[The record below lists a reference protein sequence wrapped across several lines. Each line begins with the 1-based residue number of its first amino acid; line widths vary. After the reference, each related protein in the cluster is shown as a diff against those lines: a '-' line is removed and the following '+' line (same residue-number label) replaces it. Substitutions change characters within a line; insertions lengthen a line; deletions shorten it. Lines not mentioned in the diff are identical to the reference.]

1 MAVRV
6 SLCIFSL
13 AAVMLLA
20 SAAYGATYYMKG
32 NATDFGVADGY
43 TMDANGDTPATT
55 TPGATD
61 EVIVP
66 SGTFA
71 ITIPSGSFTTLSGVA
86 RVRPSDGAVLE
97 FTAGENVTGTFEAPV
112 NWDGQ
117 AAVYYG
123 AIHHYG
129 KIVKKGAGTLILA
142 SSGRTKGTTG
152 LNQDYTTGIDLQE
165 GTLKLPQHATG
176 AMYFG
181 DLTMSNGTKLV
192 TCGNITNMNLATF
205 TYLRSLNGDG
215 IITNETT
222 RGSGQ
227 VCSPYA
233 RDEKIT
239 NVFYGRFCDPVKYWL
254 SGHLVQ
260 YGTDTGVSTAIVIDS
275 NAGHLNDGY
284 DRGTFSFENV
294 GVLGPGSYVQIYG
307 QGGGLH
313 YFGSED
319 AVISQAMYL
328 HVGGYQAF
336 IDAGWH
342 GGLTLTGAW
351 NVKGDSVSYAVSKW
365 IVLMGSNTVPC
376 TITGAFNDNN
386 WAGTAYSTDTLR
398 TIFTQKLGSGTWR
411 LSGNRSHGGGFA
423 IEEGTLQ
430 FDSIAEKGYA
440 SALGLSTNLTRA
452 CSVRNT
458 EPYRVD
464 YAFALGSTK
473 ENVPAAT
480 FEFTGAKSGVSGTR
494 PLVLAGQG
502 GSLRAS
508 GTDNAR
514 LGFGGISARDAGE
527 TTLVLDGTN
536 KAFNV
541 AANITD
547 GEGTVSVVK
556 DGNGEWALSGTNSF
570 SGDLSVKA
578 GTLTILDTKYTWF
591 RFTVRETGTKSHTI
605 NMRELA
611 LYDANGIRQNICL
624 NAGPL
629 PTPST
634 AYYLPYSDWAGLEPG
649 SFAFGSNKF
658 RCNYTETQYVDQ
670 MFDDIGN
677 TIYPSGSTTERFDGT
692 TTPGQTFSMVV
703 YKPVGSG
710 YMSIVR
716 DDPATW
722 IPFVMRLTNGAPEI
736 VAYDIES
743 FYDSR
748 GTNNWPKIATME
760 ASVDGI
766 HWDLVETNALGEV
779 MTEHDYDF
787 SIPLGP
793 IPEGKYGNA
802 NTWFSDGKSQTNWT
816 KTKGTTPRPG
826 AGFPMLPRSSCPMPL
841 QNVRSISVDEGAVLR
856 ANQNVTLHSL
866 KVNAS
871 GAGTLDGFSFA
882 SSGTLDAVLDGAGTE
897 SLELPGTYVNC
908 SGMEDIAR
916 WNLKV
921 NGSPSGRYRI
931 RVNGDKIELVIKG
944 TVISVK

>member
-6 SLCIFSL
+6 LLGGCSF
-13 AAVMLLA
+13 AAVALLA
-20 SAAYGATYYMKG
+20 SASHGMTYYMKG
-32 NATDFGVADGY
+32 DATDFGVADGY
-43 TMDANGDTPATT
+43 TLDENGDTPATT

-129 KIVKKGAGTLILA
+129 KMVKKGAGTLILA

-260 YGTDTGVSTAIVIDS
+260 YGTDTGVSTAVVIDS
-275 NAGHLNDGY
+275 NTGHLNDGY
-284 DRGTFSFENV
+284 DRGTYSFENV
-294 GVLGPGSYVQIYG
+294 ELLGPSTYVQLYG
-307 QGGGLH
+307 QGAGIH
-313 YFGSED
+313 YFGSVD
-319 AVISQAMYL
+319 AVVAKTMYL
-328 HVGGYQAF
+328 FTGNYPSFV
-336 IDAGWH
+336 DAGWH
-342 GGLTLTGAW
+342 GGLTFTASWL
-351 NVKGDSVSYAVSKW
+351 VMGDAVGNAVSKW
-365 IVLMGSNTVPC
+365 VVLTGSNTVPC
-376 TITGAFNDNN
+376 TITGSFTDNN
-386 WAGTAYSTDTLR
+386 WSGKDWATDSLR

-430 FDSIAEKGYA
+430 FDSIAEKGTA
-440 SALGLSTNLTRA
+440 SALGLSTNLTTA
-452 CSVRNT
+452 CSVRNP
-458 EPYRVD
+458 EPYRVN

-473 ENVPAAT
+473 ANVSPAV
-480 FEFTGAKSGVSGTR
+480 FEFTGAKSAVSGTR

-508 GTDNAR
+508 GTNDAR
-514 LGFGGISARDAGE
+514 IGFGGISARDAGE
-527 TTLVLDGTN
+527 KTLVLDGTN
-536 KAFNV
+536 EAFNV
-541 AANITD
+541 AADITD
-547 GEGTVSVVK
+547 GAGKVNVVK
-556 DGNGEWALSGTNSF
+556 DGDGEWTLSGTNTF
-570 SGDLSVKA
+570 SGDLHVKA
-578 GTLTILDTKYTWF
+578 GTLTVLGTKYTWF
-591 RFTVRETGTKSHTI
+591 RFTVRETGAKGRVI
-605 NMRELA
+605 NIRELA
-611 LYDANGIRQNICL
+611 LYDANGVRQNICL
-624 NAGPL
+624 KMKP
-629 PTPST
+629 PTIGNIHVPDT
-634 AYYLPYSDWAGLEPG
+634 DWAGLKPG
-649 SFAFGSNKF
+649 WFAYGFDGHQISIGI
-658 RCNYTETQYVDQ
+658 TASGDPQGPEE

-677 TIYPSGSTTERFDGT
+677 TVSGGTTRFDGT
-692 TTPGQTFSMVV
+692 TTKGGTFSMQN
-703 YKPVGSG
+703 YTSSGSG
-710 YMSIVR
+710 WSLNR
-716 DDPATW
+716 STPATW
-722 IPFVMRLTNGAPEI
+722 VPFVMRLTNGAPEI

-748 GTNNWPKIATME
+748 GTNNWPKVAAME

-779 MTEHDYDF
+779 VAEHDYDF
-787 SIPLGP
+787 SIPLGTSS
-793 IPEGKYGNA
+793 GHDYA
-802 NTWFSDGKSQTNWT
+802 NRWYSDGASQTNWT
-816 KTKGTTPRPG
+816 KSKGTTPRPG
-826 AGFPMLPRSSCPMPL
+826 AGFPMIPRSSCPMSL
-841 QNVRSISVDEGAVLR
+841 QNVRSVSVDAGATLR
-856 ANQNVTLHSL
+856 ANQDVTLHAL

-871 GAGTLDGFSFA
+871 GAGTIDGFAFA
-882 SSGTLDAVLDGAGTE
+882 SSGTVDAVLDGAGSE
-897 SLELPGTYVNC
+897 SVELPGTCVNC
-908 SGMEDIAR
+908 SGMENLAG

-931 RVNGDKIELVIKG
+931 RANGDKISLVIKG